1 MERSSN
7 SSRRFLPN
15 FSSSVSRDLSTPSSS
30 ISSQNCIDGHFSCK
44 PQHAMSAAAPSEPPL
59 SASSLTVKQKKR
71 SSKDKSGTPSPRPSK
86 SARLDHEDGADDS
99 MDVLEKGTDGQPRD
113 PMEALEDGAMP
124 KVEDEYEVQ
133 AEREVEAAKDFA
145 DVTAPG
151 QEAKLKLV
159 HQVSQIQKAGL

>member
-1 MERSSN
+1 M
-7 SSRRFLPN
+7 
-15 FSSSVSRDLSTPSSS
+15 SSS
-30 ISSQNCIDGHFSCK
+30 
-44 PQHAMSAAAPSEPPL
+44 APSDPPL
-59 SASSLTVKQKKR
+59 SASSLTVKHKKR

-86 SARLDHEDGADDS
+86 TARLDQEDGADDP
-99 MDVLEKGTDGQPRD
+99 MDVLEEGKDGRSRD

-133 AEREVEAAKDFA
+133 AEREVDAAKDFA

-159 HQVSQIQKAGL
+159 HQVSQIREAEL

>member
-30 ISSQNCIDGHFSCK
+30 ISSQNCIDGYLTCT

-99 MDVLEKGTDGQPRD
+99 MDVLEKGEDGQPRD
-113 PMEALEDGAMP
+113 PMEALEDGTIP